1 MKDYLI
7 DQGYNALSDNFYNT
21 MKDWLEWY
29 KGKNESFHTYSQ
41 FNGKR
46 KIKRERYSL
55 GMAKKL
61 CEDWAN
67 ILLNEKVKINIS
79 DERISGLIMKILDKN
94 NFHVRSNRLLE
105 QTFALGTGAFVEYL
119 DRGNIKID
127 YIRGD
132 MIYPLSW
139 ENGIITECAF
149 AGEKYLSG
157 KLYNYLNTHTFE
169 GGQYIVRNKIFLNEK
184 GKLTEVPLPDGIL
197 PEFRTGSSTP
207 LFQIITPNIINNL
220 EPDNPMGISIFANC
234 IDLLKATDLI
244 FDSYTNE
251 FRLGKKRII
260 IPAGM
265 AQIHSDANG
274 ITPIFD
280 DNDTEFYAIND
291 RSLTDLKE
299 INMELRADAHEKGLQ
314 KMLNLLSYKCGLGSI
329 IYNYGEISAKTA
341 TEIKYNKADLFQN
354 MQKHELILEKAIKG
368 LVYGIAQLLGIGS
381 GFDVS
386 ISFDDSIIDD
396 IDTLSDRAAKEFE
409 QGIIDEAE
417 YLKNVYGYTEKQ
429 AADKVRKMKKRHEK
443 YVNTQT
449 GDTAEH

>member
-7 DQGYNALSDNFYNT
+7 NQGYNALSDNFYHT

-29 KGKNESFHTYSQ
+29 KGKNENFHVYSQ
-41 FNGKR
+41 YNGKK
-46 KIKRERYSL
+46 KIKRQRYSL
-55 GMAKKL
+55 GMAKKI

-67 ILLNEKVKINIS
+67 ILLNEKVTINIS
-79 DERISGLIMKILDKN
+79 DERIKAIVDKVLYKN
-94 NFHVRSNRLLE
+94 NFRVRSNRLLE

-119 DRGNIKID
+119 DRGSIKID

-149 AGEKYLSG
+149 AGEKFVGG
-157 KLYNYLNTHTFE
+157 KTYSYLNTHTFE
-169 GGQYIVRNKIFLNEK
+169 KGQYVVRNKMFLNEK
-184 GKLTEVPLPDGIL
+184 GKLTEVSLPEGML
-197 PEFRTGSSTP
+197 AEFRTGSTTP

-260 IPAGM
+260 VPAGM
-265 AQIHSDANG
+265 AQIHSDSNG

-314 KMLNLLSYKCGLGSI
+314 KMLNLLSYKCGLGSV

-341 TEIKYNKADLFQN
+341 TEIKYNKSELFQN
-354 MQKHELILEKAIKG
+354 MQKHELILEKAIIG
-368 LVYGIAQLLGIGS
+368 LVYGIAVLLGIGD
-381 GFDVS
+381 GFEVT
-386 ISFDDSIIDD
+386 ISFDDSVIDD
-396 IDTLSDRAAKEFE
+396 IDTLSDRANKEFTS
-409 QGIIDEAE
+409 GIIDEAE

-429 AADKVRKMKKRHEK
+429 AADKVKKMKKRQK
-443 YVNTQT
+443 KFAKTT
-449 GDTAEH
+449 DGDNQ